1 MMIEKLDNA
10 VFSDNNLI
18 FGGIDSDTVTF
29 FISDIGVNSMNL
41 NNVNLDDDIFDDYN
55 PEAIDHIRIMA
66 WYDKY
71 KQHQPCKKRKM
82 RN

>member
-29 FISDIGVNSMNL
+29 FISDIGLNSMNL
-41 NNVNLDDDIFDDYN
+41 NNVDLDDDIFDDYN

-66 WYDKY
+66 WNDKY